1 MIKRT
6 ILGTIQIALVSAST
20 IASAAEAPRLSADL
34 SKNSNDL
41 QRAVW
46 ACEGGATS
54 FQEGSGQKS
63 SGRTRFFLGT
73 VGASASRSEQPLTLK
88 ENRLSGLGSLSNDK
102 GWSSIRFDCTLSP
115 DLRKPMAFK
124 FDILSPIPDSSS
136 PPDDSDAAKAA
147 DTGKNWYVDTS
158 GPIVLTHGVKE
169 TDDRDFVASCA
180 KSSGKIQVSLT
191 NTVKWLK
198 DGNYVTVG
206 ISGGPGSG
214 LYVGRGVI
222 DDNLG
227 VAMPVF
233 KASAKDPLLGW
244 IASGSSLHI
253 NLGGE
258 STYDVSLKGSAQ
270 AARAFAAACNS

>member
-1 MIKRT
+1 M
-6 ILGTIQIALVSAST
+6 SAAT
-20 IASAAEAPRLSADL
+20 IAFAAEAPVLPADL

-54 FQEGSGQKS
+54 FQQGSGQKD
-63 SGRTRFFLGT
+63 SGRARFFLGT
-73 VGASASRSEQPLTLK
+73 VDASASRSEPPLALQD
-88 ENRLSGLGSLSNDK
+88 NRLSGLGSLSNDK
-102 GWSSIRFDCTLSP
+102 GWSNIRFDCTLSP
-115 DLRKPMAFK
+115 DLRKPTAFK
-124 FDILSPIPDSSS
+124 FEVVSPIPNDSS
-136 PPDDSDAAKAA
+136 PPDDSEAAKAA
-147 DTGKNWYVDTS
+147 SAGKSWYVDTS

-169 TDDRDFVASCA
+169 TDDRDFIASCV
-180 KSSGKIQVSLT
+180 KSSGEIQVSLT
-191 NTVKWLK
+191 QTRKWLK

-214 LYVGRGVI
+214 LYVGRGMT

-233 KASAKDPLLGW
+233 KASAKDPLLSW
-244 IASGSSLHI
+244 IASASSLHI

-270 AARAFAAACNS
+270 AAKAFAAACNS